1 MKDKRSWILFIYS
14 LTACLLCVNLAI
26 GRLSFHALSAPLL
39 TTFVISWLSSLVANK
54 YIRYA
59 TQFLLGESIII
70 VCLID
75 CYCQMVFDS
84 PVNPQIISNIFLSDL
99 REIKEF
105 LSVYVGGNVLRQWRL
120 LVLVIMFLTF
130 PFALFVKWKLS
141 TKPINKLKYVW
152 FPLLVICAIVETPS
166 TYRYSKLYFNKHRTD
181 NIEGLIFRHY
191 DEEVQTPLHRFVISC
206 YTFSRSADELAGIK
220 HSTLTADI
228 DGCLFRSPHI
238 VLVIGESYNKHHSSL
253 YGYRLPTADLQQ
265 KRKDNGELFLFTDV
279 VTPWNITSSVF
290 LNMFSLWECN
300 SDNPISDYPL
310 FPFLFRKSG
319 YEVPFFTNQY
329 IVKGLRKGSTSQTG
343 HFFLSD
349 RELSKSLFTYRND
362 KPANYDIGLIDQV
375 VSYNNKN
382 TLDYSLDIIHLLG
395 QHFDYSLRYP
405 QGQSFFTVD
414 DYSERPIDDDAKQT
428 VMHYDNA
435 TKYNDIVLD
444 RLLSLYED
452 EDAVII
458 YVSDH
463 GEEVYDD
470 LPVQGRL
477 FQDPTALQAKNEYE
491 VPMWIWCSDSYR
503 NNHPDIVGAIR
514 ESTDKPFLTDGIP
527 QILLYLAG
535 IECAWT
541 DESRNLLSDKYQ
553 CKPRIIDG
561 DTDYDL
567 LMGSGVKR

>member
-1 MKDKRSWILFIYS
+1 MSDKRYRILFIYS
-14 LTACLLCVNLAI
+14 LTACLLCVNSAT
-26 GRLSFHALSAPLL
+26 GRLSFHSLTAPLL
-39 TTFVISWLSSLVANK
+39 TTFIISWLTSFVANK
-54 YIRYA
+54 YIRY
-59 TQFLLGESIII
+59 TIQILLGESIII

-99 REIKEF
+99 REIREF
-105 LSVYVGGNVLRQWRL
+105 LSVYIGGNVLRQWRI
-120 LVLVIMFLTF
+120 LVLMILFLTY
-130 PFALFVKWKLS
+130 PCVLLTKWKRSLEPS
-141 TKPINKLKYVW
+141 ISVKYVW
-152 FPLLVICAIVETPS
+152 LSLLVACAIVETPA
-166 TYRYSKLYFNKHRTD
+166 TYRYSRLFFNKHRTD

-191 DEEVQTPLHRFVISC
+191 DEEVQTPVHRFLISC

-220 HSTLTADI
+220 HSTLTAEI
-228 DGCLFRSPHI
+228 DSCSFRSPHI

-265 KRKDNGELFLFTDV
+265 KRKDKGELFLFTDV
-279 VTPWNITSSVF
+279 VTPWNITSNVF

-300 SDNPISDYPL
+300 YENPITDYPL
-310 FPFLFRKSG
+310 FPYLFRESG
-319 YEVPFFTNQY
+319 YEVSFFTNQY
-329 IVKGLRKGSTSQTG
+329 IVKGLRKGATSQTG

-362 KPANYDIGLIDQV
+362 KPSNYDLGLIDQV
-375 VSYNNKN
+375 VSYKNKN
-382 TLDYSLDIIHLLG
+382 AQDYSLDIIHFIG

-405 QGQSFFTVD
+405 QSQAFFTVD
-414 DYSERPIDDDAKQT
+414 DYSAMPIDDDAKQT
-428 VMHYDNA
+428 VVHYDNA

-444 RLLSLYED
+444 RLLSLYEN

-503 NNHPDIVGAIR
+503 NNHPDIVDAIQ

-527 QILLYLAG
+527 QIVLWLAG
-535 IECAWT
+535 INCSWT
-541 DESRNLLSDKYQ
+541 DESRNLLSPQYQ
-553 CKPRIIDG
+553 SKSRIIDG
-561 DTDYDL
+561 KTDYDK
-567 LMGSGVKR
+567 LMK